1 MFSTCE
7 KSYPI
12 LNFLEIIFCRKVFC
26 IDFEILPTNLAS
38 LEAIKEKQTNLKV
51 LSLKTCVFNL
61 WKKDLI
67 LEFLRINLNLDFK
80 KQTKMNIYC
89 FTKYVVWTNGN
100 YYLTPDVFGTLSK
113 TPKKNWNKFLTF
125 LHWLDRVSRQACDYN
140 FWSKKRM

>member
-89 FTKYVVWTNGN
+89 FTKYVV
-100 YYLTPDVFGTLSK
+100 
-113 TPKKNWNKFLTF
+113 
-125 LHWLDRVSRQACDYN
+125 
-140 FWSKKRM
+140 